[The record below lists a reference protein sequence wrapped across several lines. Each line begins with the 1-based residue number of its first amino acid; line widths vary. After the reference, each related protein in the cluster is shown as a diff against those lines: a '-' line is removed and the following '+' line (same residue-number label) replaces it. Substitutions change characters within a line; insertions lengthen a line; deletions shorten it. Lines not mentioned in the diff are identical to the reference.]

1 MSAEETYTQT
11 GANLVSIASKYIL
24 LVESR
29 RNLKGRCPFH
39 ADQGTS
45 FMLSP
50 EKKHL
55 QMFWLRQRRR
65 SHRVYH
71 VYGGQKPGRSYRAV
85 DRIRKLK
92 KGTTW
97 CNAIPFLG

>member
-1 MSAEETYTQT
+1 MYFCDLLKQVYYSMLTDQTYSLNE
-11 GANLVSIASKYIL
+11 ADLLKIASKYIL

-50 EKKHL
+50 EKNIFKC
-55 QMFWLRQRRR
+55 FGCGKD
-65 SHRVYH
+65 
-71 VYGGQKPGRSYRAV
+71 GGPIEFIMYMEGKTREE
-85 DRIRKLK
+85 
-92 KGTTW
+92 
-97 CNAIPFLG
+97 AIQQLAKFGN

>member
-1 MSAEETYTQT
+1 MSAEDTYSRA

-29 RNLKGRCPFH
+29 KNLKGRCPFH

-50 EKKHL
+50 EKNIFKC
-55 QMFWLRQRRR
+55 FGCGKD
-65 SHRVYH
+65 
-71 VYGGQKPGRSYRAV
+71 GGPIEFIMYMENKSREEAIEQLIGPG
-85 DRIRKLK
+85 
-92 KGTTW
+92 
-97 CNAIPFLG
+97 N